1 MAANYHQDG
10 GKSRAFMRNKDFFHT
25 QQRKF
30 SPAGVNFSS
39 VKELRKATGSCR
51 NGYQ

>member
-10 GKSRAFMRNKDFFHT
+10 GKSRSFIRNKDFFHT

-30 SPAGVNFSS
+30 SPAGGEFFIS
-39 VKELRKATGSCR
+39 ERTA
-51 NGYQ
+51 